1 MIRPRNFNDLIF
13 LSSLLSSG
21 FLLRQTLHTDLPLE
35 APGLAL
41 QWEELHYLK
50 KSSKV
55 PKLSLI
61 GVDCCLRCPVLDLSP
76 RPDT

>member
-21 FLLRQTLHTDLPLE
+21 FLLRQTLHIDLPPE
-35 APGLAL
+35 ATGLAL

-50 KSSKV
+50 KSSEV
-55 PKLSLI
+55 PELSLI
-61 GVDCCLRCPVLDLSP
+61 GVDRCFMCPVLDLSP
-76 RPDT
+76 GPDT